1 MLVRFRFGSPTLGRI
16 TRYEATFEEVSR
28 RETCRWR
35 PLLRPLGF
43 VLQHVASVAKI
54 NEGVADGAINDVNE
68 SHDVAAHGRGGSPSV
83 TGERERRR

>member
-1 MLVRFRFGSPTLGRI
+1 MATAVASASHKGSSPINWLVMDALR
-16 TRYEATFEEVSR
+16 EAYDEVYAY
-28 RETCRWR
+28 TMG
-35 PLLRPLGF
+35 PPGF
-43 VLQHVASVAKI
+43 IPQHVASVAKI